1 MVSFC
6 TCLCLT
12 ANPIFN
18 NTNNG
23 YTLPL
28 SKISDMF
35 KNMVQVFID
44 PMFFGN
50 PQQFNYIVSSMIRAN
65 NTFYDKASAYL
76 VDSVSNHYTSFWT
89 QWYK

>member
-1 MVSFC
+1 
-6 TCLCLT
+6 
-12 ANPIFN
+12 
-18 NTNNG
+18 
-23 YTLPL
+23 
-28 SKISDMF
+28 
-35 KNMVQVFID
+35 MVQVFID

-65 NTFYDKASAYL
+65 NTFYDKAPAYL

>member
-1 MVSFC
+1 
-6 TCLCLT
+6 
-12 ANPIFN
+12 
-18 NTNNG
+18 
-23 YTLPL
+23 
-28 SKISDMF
+28 MF

-65 NTFYDKASAYL
+65 NTFYDKAPAYL

>member
-18 NTNNG
+18 NTNNEH
-23 YTLPL
+23 TLPL

-35 KNMVQVFID
+35 KNTD
-44 PMFFGN
+44 PMLFGN
-50 PQQFNYIVSSMIRAN
+50 PQEFDYTVSIMIRAN
-65 NTFYDKASAYL
+65 NTFYDKAPDYL
-76 VDSVSNHYTSFWT
+76 
-89 QWYK
+89 